1 MNVRKVIMVLKDTF
15 DYNRL
20 KGLDKEDI
28 CERINILADLIDLR
42 SLFLRRDAKFIPAPY
57 YCIKCMGD
65 DLSFSVNKKIFYCPK
80 CDFAGDWIAAYMHG
94 KDMSL
99 VEAYNAAI
107 KEIRETLLTEFIK
120 K

>member
-20 KGLDKEDI
+20 KGLDKKNI
-28 CERINILADLIDLR
+28 CERINILSDLVYLPYF
-42 SLFLRRDAKFIPAPY
+42 FLRRDTRFRPY

-65 DLSFSVNKKIFYCPK
+65 DLSFSVGEKTFYCPK